1 MMMADAQ
8 RAEEGEVGN
17 VQPRWNDGRRF
28 DGRSVIVT
36 GASGALGGA
45 TARAFAAEGARVA
58 IAYRTGRAVADALAD
73 EITRSRGT
81 AVALPLD
88 LDADGAAERFV
99 AAVVGDF
106 GAVDVLV
113 NAAGRIDAAD
123 AVRFDRVDPNA
134 WDTLFR
140 VDVKGTMLMCAAAVP
155 HLRRA
160 GAGAIVNFSGSYGN
174 GVNQDN
180 LVNSV
185 AVQYCA
191 AKGAIRAFT
200 AALARDL
207 APHIRVNA
215 VSPGAIQANWEGD
228 WGIPP
233 EHVEEALAMT
243 PLRRMGQPEEIA
255 ETVLFLASDGAG
267 YITGQVL
274 QVDGG
279 WMMTG

>member
-1 MMMADAQ
+1 VHV
-8 RAEEGEVGN
+8 ES
-17 VQPRWNDGRRF
+17 RWNDGARF
-28 DGRSVIVT
+28 AGKSIIVT
-36 GASGALGGA
+36 GGSGALGSA
-45 TARAFAAEGARVA
+45 TARAFAREGGRVA
-58 IAYRTGRAVADALAD
+58 ISYRRGRDVAEALVAEVTD
-73 EITRSRGT
+73 SGGD

-88 LDADGAAERFV
+88 LTDEADAERFV
-99 AAVVGDF
+99 SAVVEQHGR
-106 GAVDVLV
+106 VDVLV
-113 NAAGRIDAAD
+113 NSAGRIDAAD
-123 AVRFDRVDPNA
+123 AVRFDQIDPEA

-140 VDVKGTMLMCAAAVP
+140 IDVKGTMLMCAATVP
-155 HLRRA
+155 HMRA
-160 GAGAIVNFSGSYGN
+160 GGGGAIVNFSGSYGN

-191 AKGAIRAFT
+191 AKGAVRAFT

-207 APHIRVNA
+207 APTIRVNA
-215 VSPGAIQANWEGD
+215 ISPGAIEANWEGD

-243 PLRRMGQPEEIA
+243 PLRRLGRPEEIA
-255 ETVLFLASDGAG
+255 ESTLFLASDGAG

-279 WMMTG
+279 SIMTG